1 MFVLRKSF
9 FGNLHKATPSNS
21 LSARLVWGRK
31 MGRYERAAKNSL
43 KEATAL
49 ASGIIDTV
57 RHDLR
62 REEVR
67 LEEEMRDRVQSIQ
80 ALLNEVAS
88 IQDAIIAG
96 SSEIKRDLEKAKKR
110 LVKYGDRELMVTQII
125 GAATRLGELR
135 TLHIDAVERIQS
147 ALARPPSAVDIIERM
162 TKDLLKLS
170 GSWESAARVVDES
183 IADVVDA
190 NAPVELVELHREI
203 SNNGY
208 DLILAGDDR
217 DPENIEKC
225 RDKIRELSGGDT
237 I

>member
-1 MFVLRKSF
+1 
-9 FGNLHKATPSNS
+9 
-21 LSARLVWGRK
+21 
-31 MGRYERAAKNSL
+31 MGRYERAAKTSL

-49 ASGIIDTV
+49 ASGIITTV

-67 LEEEMRDRVQSIQ
+67 LEEEMRERVESIQSI
-80 ALLNEVAS
+80 LNEVAS

-96 SSEIKRDLEKAKKR
+96 SSEVKRELEKAKKK

-125 GAATRLGELR
+125 GAANRLGELR
-135 TLHIDAVERIQS
+135 TLHLDAVNRIQG

-170 GSWESAARVVDES
+170 GSWEASAREIDES

-190 NAPVELVELHREI
+190 NAPIEMIELQRELT
-203 SNNGY
+203 NNGY

-217 DPENIEKC
+217 DSENIEKC
-225 RDKIRELSGGDT
+225 RTKIRELSGEEISED
-237 I
+237 

>member
-1 MFVLRKSF
+1 
-9 FGNLHKATPSNS
+9 
-21 LSARLVWGRK
+21 
-31 MGRYERAAKNSL
+31 MGRYERAARTSL

-49 ASGIIDTV
+49 ASGIITTV

-67 LEEEMRDRVQSIQ
+67 LEEEMRDRVESIQSI
-80 ALLNEVAS
+80 LNEVAS

-96 SSEIKRDLEKAKKR
+96 SSEVKRELEKAKKR

-125 GAATRLGELR
+125 GAANRLGELR
-135 TLHIDAVERIQS
+135 TLHLDAVSRIQG
-147 ALARPPSAVDIIERM
+147 ALARPPSPVDIIERM

-170 GSWESAARVVDES
+170 GSWEASAREIDES

-190 NAPVELVELHREI
+190 NAPIEMIELQRELT
-203 SNNGY
+203 NNGY

-217 DPENIEKC
+217 DPENIERC
-225 RDKIRELSGGDT
+225 RAKIRELTGEEISED
-237 I
+237 

>member
-1 MFVLRKSF
+1 
-9 FGNLHKATPSNS
+9 
-21 LSARLVWGRK
+21 
-31 MGRYERAAKNSL
+31 MGRYERAAKTSL

-49 ASGIIDTV
+49 ASGIITTV

-67 LEEEMRDRVQSIQ
+67 LEEEMRDRVESIQSI
-80 ALLNEVAS
+80 LNEVAS

-96 SSEIKRDLEKAKKR
+96 SSEIKKELEKAKKK

-125 GAATRLGELR
+125 GAANRLGELR
-135 TLHIDAVERIQS
+135 SLHLDAVNRIQG

-170 GSWESAARVVDES
+170 GSWEASAREIDES
-183 IADVVDA
+183 ISDVVDA
-190 NAPVELVELHREI
+190 NAPIEMIELQREL

-217 DPENIEKC
+217 GPENIEKC
-225 RDKIRELSGGDT
+225 RAKIRELSGEELSED
-237 I
+237 

>member
-1 MFVLRKSF
+1 
-9 FGNLHKATPSNS
+9 
-21 LSARLVWGRK
+21 
-31 MGRYERAAKNSL
+31 MGRYERAAKTSL

-49 ASGIIDTV
+49 ASGIITTV

-67 LEEEMRDRVQSIQ
+67 LEEEMRERVESIQSI
-80 ALLNEVAS
+80 LNEVAS

-96 SSEIKRDLEKAKKR
+96 SSEIKRELEKAKKK

-125 GAATRLGELR
+125 GAANRLGELR
-135 TLHIDAVERIQS
+135 SLHLDAVNRIQG

-170 GSWESAARVVDES
+170 GSWEASAREIDES
-183 IADVVDA
+183 ISDVVDA
-190 NAPVELVELHREI
+190 NAPIEMIELQREL

-217 DPENIEKC
+217 GPENIEKC
-225 RDKIRELSGGDT
+225 RAKIRELSGEENSED
-237 I
+237 

>member
-1 MFVLRKSF
+1 
-9 FGNLHKATPSNS
+9 
-21 LSARLVWGRK
+21 
-31 MGRYERAAKNSL
+31 MGRYERAAKTSL

-49 ASGIIDTV
+49 ASGIITTV

-67 LEEEMRDRVQSIQ
+67 LEEEMRDRVESLQSI
-80 ALLNEVAS
+80 LNEVAS

-96 SSEIKRDLEKAKKR
+96 SSEIKRELEKAKKK

-125 GAATRLGELR
+125 GAANRLGELR
-135 TLHIDAVERIQS
+135 SLHLDAVNRIQG

-170 GSWESAARVVDES
+170 GSWEASAREIDES
-183 IADVVDA
+183 ISDVVDA
-190 NAPVELVELHREI
+190 NAPIEMIELQREL

-217 DPENIEKC
+217 GPENIEKC
-225 RDKIRELSGGDT
+225 RAKIRELSGEEVSED
-237 I
+237 

>member
-1 MFVLRKSF
+1 
-9 FGNLHKATPSNS
+9 
-21 LSARLVWGRK
+21 
-31 MGRYERAAKNSL
+31 MGRYERAAKTSL

-49 ASGIIDTV
+49 ASGIITTV

-67 LEEEMRDRVQSIQ
+67 LEEEMRSRVESIQ
-80 ALLNEVAS
+80 TILNEVAS

-96 SSEIKRDLEKAKKR
+96 ASEVKRDLAKAKKK

-125 GAATRLGELR
+125 GSATRLGELR
-135 TLHIDAVERIQS
+135 SLHNDAVDRIQG
-147 ALARPPSAVDIIERM
+147 ALARPPSAVDIIERL

-170 GSWESAARVVDES
+170 GSWESSAREIDES

-190 NAPVELVELHREI
+190 NAPIEMIELQREL

-225 RDKIRELSGGDT
+225 RTRIKEMIGEEVAED
-237 I
+237 

>member
-1 MFVLRKSF
+1 
-9 FGNLHKATPSNS
+9 
-21 LSARLVWGRK
+21 

-67 LEEEMRDRVQSIQ
+67 LEEEMRDRVLSIQ

-96 SSEIKRDLEKAKKR
+96 SSEIKRELEKAKKR
-110 LVKYGDRELMVTQII
+110 LVKYGDREMMVTQII

-135 TLHIDAVERIQS
+135 ILHIDAVERIQS

-170 GSWESAARVVDES
+170 GSWESSARVVDES

-203 SNNGY
+203 SSNGY

-225 RDKIRELSGGDT
+225 RAKIRDLAGGDT

>member
-1 MFVLRKSF
+1 
-9 FGNLHKATPSNS
+9 
-21 LSARLVWGRK
+21 
-31 MGRYERAAKNSL
+31 MGRYERAAKTSL

-49 ASGIIDTV
+49 ASGIITTV

-67 LEEEMRDRVQSIQ
+67 LEGEMRDRVESIQSI
-80 ALLNEVAS
+80 LNEVAS

-96 SSEIKRDLEKAKKR
+96 SSEVKRELEKAKKR

-125 GAATRLGELR
+125 GAANRLGELR
-135 TLHIDAVERIQS
+135 TLHLDAVSRIQG

-170 GSWESAARVVDES
+170 GSWEASAREIDES

-190 NAPVELVELHREI
+190 NAPIEMIELQRELT
-203 SNNGY
+203 NNGY

-217 DPENIEKC
+217 DPENIERC
-225 RDKIRELSGGDT
+225 RTKIRELTGEEIFED
-237 I
+237 

>member
-1 MFVLRKSF
+1 
-9 FGNLHKATPSNS
+9 
-21 LSARLVWGRK
+21 
-31 MGRYERAAKNSL
+31 MGRYERAAKTSL

-49 ASGIIDTV
+49 ASGIITTV

-67 LEEEMRDRVQSIQ
+67 LEEEMRERVESIQ
-80 ALLNEVAS
+80 TILNEVAS

-96 SSEIKRDLEKAKKR
+96 ASEVMRDLAKAKKK

-125 GAATRLGELR
+125 GSATRLGELR
-135 TLHIDAVERIQS
+135 SLHNDAVDRIQG

-170 GSWESAARVVDES
+170 GSWESSAREIDES

-190 NAPVELVELHREI
+190 NAPIEMIELQREL

-217 DPENIEKC
+217 GPENIEKC
-225 RDKIRELSGGDT
+225 RTRIKEMIGEEVAED
-237 I
+237 

>member
-1 MFVLRKSF
+1 
-9 FGNLHKATPSNS
+9 
-21 LSARLVWGRK
+21 
-31 MGRYERAAKNSL
+31 MGRYERAARTSL

-49 ASGIIDTV
+49 ASGIITTV

-67 LEEEMRDRVQSIQ
+67 LEEEMRDRVESIQSI
-80 ALLNEVAS
+80 LNEVAS

-96 SSEIKRDLEKAKKR
+96 SSEVKRDLEKAKKK

-125 GAATRLGELR
+125 GAANRLGELR
-135 TLHIDAVERIQS
+135 TLHLDAVSRIQG

-170 GSWESAARVVDES
+170 GSWEASAREIDES

-190 NAPVELVELHREI
+190 NAPIEMIELQRELT
-203 SNNGY
+203 NNGY

-217 DPENIEKC
+217 DPENIERC
-225 RDKIRELSGGDT
+225 RAKIRELSGEEVSED
-237 I
+237 

>member
-1 MFVLRKSF
+1 
-9 FGNLHKATPSNS
+9 
-21 LSARLVWGRK
+21 
-31 MGRYERAAKNSL
+31 MGRYERAARTSL

-49 ASGIIDTV
+49 ASGIITTV

-67 LEEEMRDRVQSIQ
+67 LEEEMRDRVESIQSI
-80 ALLNEVAS
+80 LNEVAS

-96 SSEIKRDLEKAKKR
+96 SSEVKRDLEKAKKK

-125 GAATRLGELR
+125 GAANRLGELR
-135 TLHIDAVERIQS
+135 TLHLDAVSRIQG

-170 GSWESAARVVDES
+170 GSWEASAREIDES

-190 NAPVELVELHREI
+190 NAPIEMIELQRELT
-203 SNNGY
+203 NNGY

-217 DPENIEKC
+217 EPENIERC
-225 RDKIRELSGGDT
+225 RAKIRELTGEEISED
-237 I
+237 

>member
-1 MFVLRKSF
+1 
-9 FGNLHKATPSNS
+9 
-21 LSARLVWGRK
+21 
-31 MGRYERAAKNSL
+31 MGRYERAARTSL

-49 ASGIIDTV
+49 ASGIITTV

-67 LEEEMRDRVQSIQ
+67 LEEEMRDRVESIQSI
-80 ALLNEVAS
+80 LNEVAS

-96 SSEIKRDLEKAKKR
+96 SSEVKRELEKAKKR

-125 GAATRLGELR
+125 GAANRLGELR
-135 TLHIDAVERIQS
+135 TLHLDAVSRIQG

-170 GSWESAARVVDES
+170 GSWEASAREIDES

-190 NAPVELVELHREI
+190 NAPIEMIELQRELA
-203 SNNGY
+203 NNGY

-217 DPENIEKC
+217 DPENIERC
-225 RDKIRELSGGDT
+225 RAKIRELTGEEISED
-237 I
+237 

>member
-1 MFVLRKSF
+1 
-9 FGNLHKATPSNS
+9 
-21 LSARLVWGRK
+21 
-31 MGRYERAAKNSL
+31 MGRYERAARTSL

-49 ASGIIDTV
+49 ASGIITTV

-67 LEEEMRDRVQSIQ
+67 LEEEMRDRVESIQSI
-80 ALLNEVAS
+80 LTEVAS

-96 SSEIKRDLEKAKKR
+96 SSEVKRELEKAKKR

-125 GAATRLGELR
+125 GAANRLGELR
-135 TLHIDAVERIQS
+135 TLHLDAVSRIQG

-170 GSWESAARVVDES
+170 GSWEASAREIDES

-190 NAPVELVELHREI
+190 NAPIEMIELQRELT
-203 SNNGY
+203 NNGY

-217 DPENIEKC
+217 DPENIERC
-225 RDKIRELSGGDT
+225 RAKIRELTGEEISED
-237 I
+237 

>member
-1 MFVLRKSF
+1 
-9 FGNLHKATPSNS
+9 
-21 LSARLVWGRK
+21 
-31 MGRYERAAKNSL
+31 MGRYERAAKTSL

-49 ASGIIDTV
+49 ASGIITTV

-67 LEEEMRDRVQSIQ
+67 LEEEMRERVESIQ
-80 ALLNEVAS
+80 TILNEVAS

-96 SSEIKRDLEKAKKR
+96 ASEVKRDLAKAKKK

-125 GAATRLGELR
+125 GSATRLGELR
-135 TLHIDAVERIQS
+135 SLHNDAVDRIQG

-170 GSWESAARVVDES
+170 GSWESSAREIDES

-190 NAPVELVELHREI
+190 NAPIEMIELQREL

-217 DPENIEKC
+217 GPENIEKC
-225 RDKIRELSGGDT
+225 RTRIKEMIGEEVAED
-237 I
+237 